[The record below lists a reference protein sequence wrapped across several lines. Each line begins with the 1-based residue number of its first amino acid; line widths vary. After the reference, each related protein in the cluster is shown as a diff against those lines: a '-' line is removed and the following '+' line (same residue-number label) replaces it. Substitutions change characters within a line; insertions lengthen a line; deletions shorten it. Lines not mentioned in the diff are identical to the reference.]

1 MYQKT
6 WTGTSWSNWISLGG
20 SPTSSPAATSPT
32 SGAIDVFVRGTDNGL
47 WENSFSNGSWSGWTS
62 VGGM

>member
-6 WTGTSWSNWISLGG
+6 WNGTSWSNWISLGG
-20 SPTSSPAATSPT
+20 SLTSSPAATSPT
-32 SGAIDVFVRGTDNGL
+32 SGAIDVFVRGGDNGL
-47 WENSFSNGSWSGWTS
+47 WENSYSNGSWSGWTS